1 MFQFAGYISTWALSE
16 NTGDGT
22 FAIMYIFTS
31 WRSTL
36 VNILN
41 YTRRL
46 WPHLNQIINVW
57 SIDNYQL
64 QEKKVNKE

>member
-1 MFQFAGYISTWALSE
+1 MFQFAGYISTWSLSE
-16 NTGDGT
+16 NNGDGA
-22 FAIMYIFTS
+22 FAIVHIFTS

-64 QEKKVNKE
+64 QEKKVDKE

>member
-1 MFQFAGYISTWALSE
+1 MFQFAGYISTWSLSE
-16 NTGDGT
+16 NNGDGA
-22 FAIMYIFTS
+22 FAIVHIFTS

-41 YTRRL
+41 YTRRF

-64 QEKKVNKE
+64 QENKVDKE